1 MLDIGKVRVVVRLA
15 VFMVVD
21 MVLVIAM
28 VRLVVLMVS
37 NMVQRPK
44 KSALSDDFDKLL

>member
-21 MVLVIAM
+21 LVLVIAM
-28 VRLVVLMVS
+28 VRFVVLMVS
-37 NMVQRPK
+37 NGPEAQKVSTFRR
-44 KSALSDDFDKLL
+44 L